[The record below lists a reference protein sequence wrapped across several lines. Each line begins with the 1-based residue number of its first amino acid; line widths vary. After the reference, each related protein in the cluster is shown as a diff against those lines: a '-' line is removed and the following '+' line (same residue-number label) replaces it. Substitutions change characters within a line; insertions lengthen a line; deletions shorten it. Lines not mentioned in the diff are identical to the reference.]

1 MYRVFDVTNQLQQ
14 GSNAIGVELGKSF
27 YNETVTTWNWQ
38 NAVWRDNPKL
48 LMQLEITYQDGSK
61 QIVDTGT
68 DWSVTSNGPTVF
80 DSIYYGETYDARLE
94 KTGFDQPG
102 YKEDDSWHSAV
113 NVDAPTGKL
122 IFQQMEPMRRA
133 ETCLLYTSSIRKESV
148 SIP

>member
-1 MYRVFDVTNQLQQ
+1 MF
-14 GSNAIGVELGKSF
+14 
-27 YNETVTTWNWQ
+27 WQ
-38 NAVWRDNPKL
+38 DIVSL
-48 LMQLEITYQDGSK
+48 SLIHILEITYQDGSK

-133 ETCLLYTSSIRKESV
+133 ETLDTTVTKLGSDSYIIHPEKMTTAVSYTHLDVYKRQYLY
-148 SIP
+148 PGF